1 MLMDW
6 ILPIVIIVA
15 VYALIAYYIYHKKL
29 WPEYITF
36 YGPFMAVKTE
46 NVSIFDKFTPFSTF
60 FRLYGTIGV
69 IMVIIVS
76 VAMTYMLFV
85 AMQFI
90 IVQRPPLTQAN
101 DPKNVL
107 AIPGVNDF
115 IPFTL
120 AVWLGLLIT
129 MVVHEFGHAV
139 LCRVEGIRVKAMG
152 VLLAVIPI
160 GAFVE
165 PDEEDQEKTKGL
177 PKMRMFGAGIT
188 NNILIGLACFLVM
201 ASLLTFAVPL
211 STPLIHGV
219 YLNSP
224 ANEAG
229 ITPNTLIKEVNG
241 ISVGS
246 REDVARIL
254 NTTRPGDRVTLL
266 TENKGIP
273 VSKTLTLR
281 AWPEELGARSTGFMG
296 VTYYD
301 APTVKEQFSIFF
313 QPIGL
318 LILLGIPIYSIMEPA
333 TWGHFS
339 ILTIDTVDTMM
350 WQVPFPQFWLV
361 VQLLFWCGWFN
372 LVVGTFNALPLVPLD
387 GGYILKE
394 GVDRLLDRR
403 GLIRYSGYIVG
414 AVSYLML
421 GVLLAVTLLP
431 LILNQLK

>member
-1 MLMDW
+1 MNW
-6 ILPIVIIVA
+6 IFLIVITVA
-15 VYALIAYYIYHKKL
+15 VYTLIAFYIHNKKL

-36 YGPFMAVKTE
+36 YGPLMAVKTE
-46 NVSIFDKFTPFSTF
+46 NVSIFDKFTPFSKF
-60 FRLYGTIGV
+60 LRLYGTLGV
-69 IMVIIVS
+69 VMVVIVS
-76 VAMTYMLFV
+76 VAMTYMLFF

-90 IVQRPPLTQAN
+90 IVQHPPLTMAN

-115 IPFTL
+115 IPFTF
-120 AVWLGLLIT
+120 AVWFGLLMT
-129 MVVHEFGHAV
+129 MIIHEFGHAV

-165 PDEEDQEKTKGL
+165 PDEEDQEKSKGL

-188 NNILIGLACFLVM
+188 NNILIGLACFLLM
-201 ASLLTFAVPL
+201 AILLTFAIPL

-224 ANEAG
+224 ADAVG

-246 REDVARIL
+246 REDIARIL
-254 NTTRPGDRVTLL
+254 NTTKPGDSITLL
-266 TENKGIP
+266 TENKG
-273 VSKTLTLR
+273 SSSLKTLVLTS
-281 AWPEELGARSTGFMG
+281 WPEGLGARSSGFMG

-301 APTVKEQFSIFF
+301 APSVKEQFSIFF
-313 QPIGL
+313 QPIGI

-333 TWGHFS
+333 LWGHFS

-361 VQLLFWCGWFN
+361 IQLLFWCGWFN

-403 GLIRYSGYIVG
+403 GLIRYSGYIVS
-414 AVSYLML
+414 AISYVML

>member
-15 VYALIAYYIYHKKL
+15 AYALVAYTIYRKKL

-36 YGPFMAVKTE
+36 YGPFMAIKTE
-46 NVSIFDKFTPFSTF
+46 KVSIFDRFIPFSSF
-60 FRLYGTIGV
+60 LRIYGTLGV
-69 IMVIIVS
+69 VMVVIVS

-85 AMQFI
+85 ATQYI
-90 IVQRPPLTQAN
+90 IVQRPPPTQAN
-101 DPKNVL
+101 ELKNIL
-107 AIPGVNDF
+107 ALPGVNDF
-115 IPFTL
+115 IPFTF
-120 AVWLGLLIT
+120 AVWFGLILT

-139 LCRVEGIRVKAMG
+139 LCRIEGIRVRAMG

-165 PDEEDQEKTKGL
+165 PDEDDQEKTKGL

-188 NNILIGLACFLVM
+188 NNLIIGLACFILM
-201 ASLLTFAVPL
+201 IILLTLAVPL

-219 YLNSP
+219 YVNSP
-224 ANEAG
+224 ADAAG

-241 ISVGS
+241 ISVQS

-254 NTTRPGDRVTLL
+254 NATKPGDSVTLL
-266 TENKGIP
+266 TESRGTAT
-273 VSKTLTLR
+273 VHTLTLI
-281 AWPEELGARSTGFMG
+281 AWPEELGARSSGFMG

-301 APTVKEQFSIFF
+301 APSVKEQFGIFS

-318 LILLGIPIYSIMEPA
+318 LILLGVPIYSIMDPG
-333 TWGHFS
+333 TWGQFS
-339 ILTIDTVDTMM
+339 ILTIDSVDTIM
-350 WQVPFPQFWLV
+350 WQVPFPQFWMLI
-361 VQLLFWCGWFN
+361 QLLFWCGWFN

-394 GVDRLLDRR
+394 GVDRILDRR

-414 AVSYLML
+414 AVSYVML
-421 GVLLAVTLLP
+421 AVLLAVTLLP
-431 LILNQLK
+431 LLLNQVK